1 MVRSAC
7 RATPLSLHSTSLSLS
22 FAPVMQEEAHGDG
35 PEGHMGGTVPESLP
49 RPQPRSSGP
58 IHSGQ
63 GGEGSE
69 EEGEIKSTTP
79 LGNQDLRKDLGKVSS
94 SLISVIA
101 ISVSVPC
108 AHKH

>member
-7 RATPLSLHSTSLSLS
+7 RATPLSLRSTSLSLS

-35 PEGHMGGTVPESLP
+35 PEGHMDGSVPVSPP
-49 RPQPRSSGP
+49 RPQSRSSGP
-58 IHSGQ
+58 IPSGQ

-94 SLISVIA
+94 SLSL
-101 ISVSVPC
+101 
-108 AHKH
+108 